1 MPWREALISRLTP
14 EVSALLKGLDAGA
27 AAQLRELRFRLGR
40 STELVYGGRSEEA
53 PPVLDREAMEALLA
67 ALCGYSR
74 YAFEAQMAQGYLPL
88 PGGHRAGV
96 CGFVA
101 REEGHPLRMSAVT
114 SVCIRIARALPGA
127 SAPVRP
133 YLTDGEGAPNRVLVL
148 GPPGCGKTTL
158 LRDAALW
165 LSDEQGL
172 HVCAA
177 DERGELFAGGLP
189 EGQGRRLDVLTGAE
203 KPLALMTLLRSMA
216 PQVLVTDEIGRAE
229 DVGALLEAARCGVGL
244 LASAHAGSLGSV
256 LLRPALRRLFD
267 AKAFDRYI
275 LLGRESACREVWDAQ
290 GKPLKTGGRERK
302 DGKPGSGADGDDR
315 AQRDGLSD
323 CGRGEAPRPL
333 HSGDA
338 QMPAA
343 DERPDPL

>member
-1 MPWREALISRLTP
+1 MPWREALCSRLTP
-14 EVSALLKGLDAGA
+14 EASALLRGLDAEA
-27 AAQLRELRFRLGR
+27 AAELREIRFRLNR
-40 STELVYGGRSEEA
+40 PIELVYGRWSEEL
-53 PPVLDREAMEALLA
+53 PPDLGSEAMEALLA

-74 YAFEAQMAQGYLPL
+74 YAFEMQMAQGYLPL
-88 PGGHRAGV
+88 PDGHRAGI
-96 CGFVA
+96 CGFLA
-101 REEGHPLRMSAVT
+101 EEEGQPLRMSAVT
-114 SVCIRIARALPGA
+114 SVCIRIARLLPGA
-127 SAPVRP
+127 SVPVRGH
-133 YLTDGEGAPNRVLVL
+133 LIDGDGAPNRVLVL
-148 GPPGCGKTTL
+148 GPPGCGKTTV

-165 LSDEQGL
+165 LSDAQKM
-172 HVCAA
+172 HVCVA
-177 DERGELFAGGLP
+177 DERGELFAGGIP
-189 EGQGRRLDVLTGAE
+189 EGQGRRLDVLSGAN
-203 KPLALMTLLRSMA
+203 KPLAMMLLLRSMT
-216 PQVLVTDEIGRAE
+216 PQVLVTDEIGRE
-229 DVGALLEAARCGVGL
+229 EEIGALLEAARCGVGL
-244 LASAHAGSLGSV
+244 LASAHAAGLNGV
-256 LLRPALRRLFD
+256 LKRPALRRLFD
-267 AKAFDRYI
+267 ARAFDRYI

>member
-1 MPWREALISRLTP
+1 MPWREALCSRLTP
-14 EVSALLKGLDAGA
+14 EASALLKGLDAQA
-27 AAQLRELRFRLGR
+27 ASQLREIRFRLGR
-40 STELVYGGRSEEA
+40 PTELVYGGWSEETWPA
-53 PPVLDREAMEALLA
+53 LNREAIEALLA

-74 YAFEAQMAQGYLPL
+74 YAFETQMAQGYLPL

-96 CGFVA
+96 CGFLA
-101 REEGHPLRMSAVT
+101 AEAGQPLRMSAVT

-127 SAPVRP
+127 SMPIREH
-133 YLTDGEGAPNRVLVL
+133 LIDGEGVPNRVLVL

-165 LSDEQGL
+165 LSDAQGL

-177 DERGELFAGGLP
+177 DERGELFAGDIP
-189 EGQGRRLDVLTGAE
+189 QEQGRRLDVLSGAQ
-203 KPLALMTLLRSMA
+203 KPLTLMLLLRSMA
-216 PQVLVTDEIGRAE
+216 PQVLVTDEIGRE
-229 DVGALLEAARCGVGL
+229 DDVGAMLEAARCGVGL
-244 LASAHAGSLGSV
+244 LASAHAGSLSGV

-267 AKAFDRYI
+267 ARAFDRYI
-275 LLGRESACREVWDAQ
+275 LLGREGACRAVWDAEGRPFKTDG
-290 GKPLKTGGRERK
+290 GKKT
-302 DGKPGSGADGDDR
+302 DGQPGCGADGDDR

-323 CGRGEAPRPL
+323 RGRGEAARPI

-343 DERPDPL
+343 DE